1 MINFFFLYPNLKIP
15 KNNEINDAIWV
26 VIDRLTKSI
35 LFIPMKMI
43 DLVDKLSKLYI
54 YDVIRLYGVPWCQ
67 LF

>member
-1 MINFFFLYPNLKIP
+1 MINFFLYPNLKIP